1 MEEMFKGRDL
11 EKELEIKFNEILGK
25 IKKISPYQLLHNA
38 INLYKQNQLLFQ
50 NIEEITEDS
59 VVDMKFNY
67 EFLQLLYTTIKEE
80 ELKIEDYNDATF
92 FEIIKLVDDI
102 HVLLQ
107 KIMLKETLSKDD
119 KISPEE
125 REYIYDDFNRLIITG
140 KRYDVFEDIH
150 HKDILSPLKD
160 FFQEQYNFEIDEVYE
175 GIHKIKYQFVFGLDK
190 VTKEMGDL
198 IDVQS
203 ERVLSEEEMIKAA
216 EKTYQIF
223 GLELYNVNKICNWPE
238 KFIDIFSLKLGDNS
252 DILSDIS
259 FNNIIGLYSQI
270 NRKPIIK
277 LQENYYCLN
286 PQRLCDNIDRIIMK
300 DLFKKAS
307 SKKQKIIKL
316 ISDNCEELTANMF
329 KKIMPNAL
337 IDLKNYY
344 KIDTGYAENDLL
356 IEYDN
361 NLIVVEIKSG
371 SFTPDVA
378 YNNIDSHIDSLK
390 NLLEKSDTQSY
401 NFVETLK
408 NNGRLTIYEDNRQNS
423 KIKRTLKYA
432 DYNKIYRITV
442 TLEAFNEIESR
453 AEKIN
458 ILNLNKDIIVICLDD
473 LRVYSDYFEN
483 NLSEFFHYLNQR
495 VKATR
500 NKKLYLN
507 DELDH
512 LGLYIDYND
521 YILTLNNE
529 VKKEK
534 NVGTIIFE
542 EPRKYIDEYYNSKFF
557 YGLNVTKPK
566 QNFPKHINDI
576 INFCNNNYIANST
589 ILTNSIL
596 SLSRESKENEINKN
610 IELLINSNIVQNR
623 YKIFYA
629 GTDIFFFFI
638 CLKKDD
644 KIDIKQFEL
653 KIYSNIYL
661 SKKDKS
667 YGVFIY
673 YDKTLQISNILINIY
688 DLSSVDNLDEIIAYS
703 EEVKK
708 SRVELQTKKIKIGRN
723 DPCPCGS
730 GKKFKYCCLNNNSN

>member
-1 MEEMFKGRDL
+1 MEEIFASRDL
-11 EKELEIKFNEILGK
+11 EKELEIKFKEVLEK
-25 IKKISPYQLLHNA
+25 IKKVSPYQLLSNA
-38 INLYKQNQLLFQ
+38 LKLFKQNQLLYQ
-50 NIEEITEDS
+50 NGEGLTENL
-59 VVDMKFNY
+59 VVNMKFNY
-67 EFLQLLYTTIKEE
+67 EFIQMLYTTIQEE
-80 ELKIEDYNDATF
+80 ELKTEDYNDRIF

-102 HVLLQ
+102 HLLLHQ
-107 KIMLKETLSKDD
+107 IMLEESLKKKD
-119 KISPEE
+119 KFTIQEK
-125 REYIYDDFNRLIITG
+125 EYIYYDFNRLIITG
-140 KRYDVFEDIH
+140 KRYDVFENIH
-150 HKDILSPLKD
+150 HKEILSPLKD
-160 FFQEQYNFEIDEVYE
+160 FFEDQYNFEIDEVYE
-175 GIHKIKYQFVFGLDK
+175 GIHEIKYQFIFGLDK
-190 VTKEMGDL
+190 VIKEMGDL
-198 IDVQS
+198 IDVYS
-203 ERVLSEEEMIKAA
+203 ERELSEEEKIKAA
-216 EKTYQIF
+216 EQTYQIF
-223 GLELYNVNKICNWPE
+223 GLELHNVNKICKWPE

-300 DLFKKAS
+300 DLFKKS
-307 SKKQKIIKL
+307 GSKKQKIIKL

-329 KKIMPNAL
+329 KKIIPNAL

-401 NFVETLK
+401 NFVETFK
-408 NNGRLTIYEDNRQNS
+408 NNGTLAIYEDNRQNS

-500 NKKLYLN
+500 NKKIYLN

-521 YILTLNNE
+521 YVLTTNNIA
-529 VKKEK
+529 KTEK
-534 NVGTIIFE
+534 NIGNVIFN
-542 EPRKYIDEYYNSKFF
+542 EPRKDIDKYYNFKFF
-557 YGLNVTKPK
+557 NGLETPKPV
-566 QNFPKHINDI
+566 QNFPKHMQDI

-589 ILTNSIL
+589 ILTNSLL
-596 SLSRESKENEINKN
+596 SLSEESREKEFNQN
-610 IELLINSNIVQNR
+610 IELLINTNIKQNR
-623 YKIFYA
+623 YKIFYM
-629 GTDIFFFFI
+629 GTDIFYFFI

-644 KIDIKQFEL
+644 PVDIKRL
-653 KIYSNIYL
+653 DLRIYSNIYL
-661 SKKDKS
+661 SKKDKC

-673 YDKTLQISNILINIY
+673 YDKTQKISNILINIY
-688 DLSSVDNLDEIIAYS
+688 DLSSVDNMDEIIAYS
-703 EEVKK
+703 EEVKS
-708 SRVELQTKKIKIGRN
+708 SRVELQIKKMKIGRN

-730 GKKFKYCCLNNNSN
+730 GMKYKYCCRNKEYV

>member
-1 MEEMFKGRDL
+1 M
-11 EKELEIKFNEILGK
+11 
-25 IKKISPYQLLHNA
+25 H
-38 INLYKQNQLLFQ
+38 
-50 NIEEITEDS
+50 
-59 VVDMKFNY
+59 
-67 EFLQLLYTTIKEE
+67 
-80 ELKIEDYNDATF
+80 
-92 FEIIKLVDDI
+92 
-102 HVLLQ
+102 
-107 KIMLKETLSKDD
+107 
-119 KISPEE
+119 
-125 REYIYDDFNRLIITG
+125 
-140 KRYDVFEDIH
+140 
-150 HKDILSPLKD
+150 
-160 FFQEQYNFEIDEVYE
+160 
-175 GIHKIKYQFVFGLDK
+175 
-190 VTKEMGDL
+190 
-198 IDVQS
+198 
-203 ERVLSEEEMIKAA
+203 
-216 EKTYQIF
+216 
-223 GLELYNVNKICNWPE
+223 NVNKICKWPE

-307 SKKQKIIKL
+307 SKKQEIIKL

-329 KKIMPNAL
+329 KKIIPNAL

-408 NNGRLTIYEDNRQNS
+408 NNGTLAIYEDNRQNS

-483 NLSEFFHYLNQR
+483 NLSEFFHYFNQR

-521 YILTLNNE
+521 YVLTLNNE
-529 VKKEK
+529 AKKEK

-557 YGLNVTKPK
+557 YGLDITKPS
-566 QNFPKHINDI
+566 QNFPKHINNI
-576 INFCNNNYIANST
+576 INFCNNKYVANST

-596 SLSRESKENEINKN
+596 SLSEESKENEINKN

-638 CLKKDD
+638 CLKNDD
-644 KIDIKQFEL
+644 QVDIKKIEPR
-653 KIYSNIYL
+653 IYSNIYL
-661 SKKDKS
+661 SKKDKA

-673 YDKTLQISNILINIY
+673 YDKVLQISNILINIY

-730 GKKFKYCCLNNNSN
+730 GKKYKYCCLDKYR

>member
-1 MEEMFKGRDL
+1 MEEIFASCDL
-11 EKELEIKFNEILGK
+11 EKELEIKFKEVLEK
-25 IKKISPYQLLHNA
+25 IKKVSPYQLLSNA
-38 INLYKQNQLLFQ
+38 LNLFKQNQLLYQ
-50 NIEEITEDS
+50 NEEGLTENS
-59 VVDMKFNY
+59 VVNMKFNY
-67 EFLQLLYTTIKEE
+67 EFIQLLYTTIKEE
-80 ELKIEDYNDATF
+80 ELKIEGYNDAIF
-92 FEIIKLVDDI
+92 FEIIRVVDDI
-102 HVLLQ
+102 HILLQ
-107 KIMLKETLSKDD
+107 QIIFKKTLNKDD

-125 REYIYDDFNRLIITG
+125 KEYIYNDFNRLIITG
-140 KRYDVFEDIH
+140 KRYDLFENIH
-150 HKDILSPLKD
+150 HKEILSPLKD
-160 FFQEQYNFEIDEVYE
+160 FFQEKYNFEIDEVYE

-190 VTKEMGDL
+190 VINEMGDL
-198 IDVQS
+198 IDVYS
-203 ERVLSEEEMIKAA
+203 ERELSEEEMIRAA
-216 EKTYQIF
+216 EQTYQIF
-223 GLELYNVNKICNWPE
+223 GLELRNVNKICKWPE

-307 SKKQKIIKL
+307 NKKQEIIKL

-344 KIDTGYAENDLL
+344 KIVTEYAENDLL

-390 NLLEKSDTQSY
+390 NLLEKSDIQSY

-408 NNGRLTIYEDNRQNS
+408 NNGTLTIYEDNRQNS
-423 KIKRTLKYA
+423 KIKRTLKYS
-432 DYNKIYRITV
+432 DYNKIYRISV

-500 NKKLYLN
+500 NKKIYLN

-521 YILTLNNE
+521 YVLAINNIA
-529 VKKEK
+529 KKGK
-534 NVGTIIFE
+534 NIQNVIFDN
-542 EPRKYIDEYYNSKFF
+542 PRIDIDKYYNSKFF
-557 YGLNVTKPK
+557 NGLDIQKPV
-566 QNFPKHINDI
+566 QNLPKHMQDI
-576 INFCNNNYIANST
+576 INFCNNNYIANS
-589 ILTNSIL
+589 IVLTNSIL
-596 SLSRESKENEINKN
+596 RLSGEDKEKIFNRN
-610 IELLINSNIVQNR
+610 IELLINTNILQNR
-623 YKIFYA
+623 YKIFSFSA
-629 GTDIFFFFI
+629 DVSFFFI
-638 CLKKDD
+638 CLKNEDD
-644 KIDIKQFEL
+644 VSIEAIEKRF
-653 KIYSNIYL
+653 YSNMYL
-661 SKKDKS
+661 SKIDKS
-667 YGVFIY
+667 YAVFIY
-673 YDKTLQISNILINIY
+673 YEDTKKISNILIKLL
-688 DLSSVDNLDEIIAYS
+688 DLSCVDNTEEIIACS
-703 EEVKK
+703 EDVGK
-708 SRVELQTKKIKIGRN
+708 SRLILPIKKTKIGRN
-723 DPCPCGS
+723 DQCPCGS
-730 GKKFKYCCLNNNSN
+730 GKKYKYCCRNKEYV

>member
-25 IKKISPYQLLHNA
+25 IKKISPYQLLSNA
-38 INLYKQNQLLFQ
+38 LNLFKQNQLLSQ
-50 NIEEITEDS
+50 NMEEMTEDS
-59 VVDMKFNY
+59 VVDMIFNY

-107 KIMLKETLSKDD
+107 QIMFKETLSKDD

-125 REYIYDDFNRLIITG
+125 RGYIYDDFNRLIITG

-175 GIHKIKYQFVFGLDK
+175 GIHEIKYQFVFGLDK
-190 VTKEMGDL
+190 VTKKMGDL

-203 ERVLSEEEMIKAA
+203 ERELSEEEMMKAA

-223 GLELYNVNKICNWPE
+223 GLELHNVNKICKWPE

-259 FNNIIGLYSQI
+259 FKNIIDLYSQI

-307 SKKQKIIKL
+307 SKKQEIIKL

-401 NFVETLK
+401 NFIETLK

-453 AEKIN
+453 AEKIK

-512 LGLYIDYND
+512 LGLYIEYND
-521 YILTLNNE
+521 YVLTLNN
-529 VKKEK
+529 VAKKGK

-542 EPRKYIDEYYNSKFF
+542 EPRKCIDEYYNSKFF
-557 YGLNVTKPK
+557 YKLDITKATLILLGLNVFVIVPDSAVSQAMVPVTIVNRITHSQAIRISSFFVFVIRHYP
-566 QNFPKHINDI
+566 FLSTLRVW
-576 INFCNNNYIANST
+576 FCQR
-589 ILTNSIL
+589 L
-596 SLSRESKENEINKN
+596 RSK
-610 IELLINSNIVQNR
+610 LL
-623 YKIFYA
+623 
-629 GTDIFFFFI
+629 
-638 CLKKDD
+638 LH
-644 KIDIKQFEL
+644 
-653 KIYSNIYL
+653 
-661 SKKDKS
+661 
-667 YGVFIY
+667 
-673 YDKTLQISNILINIY
+673 LQILRT
-688 DLSSVDNLDEIIAYS
+688 EQ
-703 EEVKK
+703 
-708 SRVELQTKKIKIGRN
+708 RRR
-723 DPCPCGS
+723 
-730 GKKFKYCCLNNNSN
+730 